1 MAKKRK
7 EIIENY
13 VENLLVELGRKLRA
27 KEMDT
32 LGILGDRVNLTEE
45 EDLAYEYVLMKIDND
60 KQVYALNRYLN
71 AETLEHKDIQKK
83 IGISEPTYYKRRKEF
98 IEGLDGYL
106 TTKGYGY
113 DNASNVDRYDLPNRL
128 TLGKYIKFGR
138 DFVYEEPDGG
148 DYYEIYG
155 GAEGLERYRIIRVV
169 KDLELFE
176 MMAEGDETVTV
187 DVISVEKVQ
196 VLDNYGVGL
205 LVSVNENK
213 YEDYMDVGFVLNH
226 LEVAIVEELG
236 DERATEL
243 LQQDTIFEFK

>member
-1 MAKKRK
+1 MGNRRK
-7 EIIENY
+7 EKVENY
-13 VENLLVELGRKLRA
+13 VEDLLVELGRKLRA

-98 IEGLDGYL
+98 LEGLDSYL
-106 TTKGYGY
+106 AEKGYGY

-128 TLGKYIKFGR
+128 TLGRYIKVGR
-138 DFVYEEPDGG
+138 GFVYEEPDDG

-169 KDLELFE
+169 KSLEILRILTDNVGEELEQLPYIEEIIEVEDFGIGL
-176 MMAEGDETVTV
+176 MVVV
-187 DVISVEKVQ
+187 DR
-196 VLDNYGVGL
+196 
-205 LVSVNENK
+205 NK
-213 YEDYMDVGFVLNH
+213 YDDYMDDGYVLNH
-226 LEVAIVEELG
+226 LEVELVEVLG

>member
-1 MAKKRK
+1 MGNRRK
-7 EIIENY
+7 EKVENY
-13 VENLLVELGRKLRA
+13 VEDLLVELGRKLRA

-98 IEGLDGYL
+98 LEGLDAYL

-128 TLGKYIKFGR
+128 TLGKYIKVGR
-138 DFVYEEPDGG
+138 DFVYEEPDDG
-148 DYYEIYG
+148 DYYEIYN

-176 MMAEGDETVTV
+176 MMTEGDETV
-187 DVISVEKVQ
+187 DINVISVGKVA
-196 VLDNYGVGL
+196 VLDKYGVGL

-226 LEVAIVEELG
+226 LEIALVEELG